1 MLEAVKTAKTHW
13 STSAGDCASARKSKK
28 NTSNKTKLKSK
39 QPFSKRCASAVIK
52 TVQARKKATFPKKE
66 KRKGEKG
73 A

>member
-1 MLEAVKTAKTHW
+1 MHANPKI
-13 STSAGDCASARKSKK
+13 

-52 TVQARKKATFPKKE
+52 AVQARKKATFPKKE

>member
-1 MLEAVKTAKTHW
+1 MEHKRGRLRECTQIQKI
-13 STSAGDCASARKSKK
+13 

-39 QPFSKRCASAVIK
+39 QPFSKRCAKCGHYGRTGA
-52 TVQARKKATFPKKE
+52 KKGDFPQKE